1 MNSAFTRFSRLHPVS
16 PLGPSPRALV
26 ASVPPRARL
35 TQTIA
40 AHSPM
45 GRQGQSGDPLALGQ
59 ELWLPRR
66 NFSYDATL
74 CASNKSAEG
83 PAARFCTFRRKL
95 LLGQARAPLEDTS
108 LVVSRSALFDEGGSN
123 TIRRLAPKDEELCRR
138 RGIPMRQWPQTVS
151 ALLRTSKPRAR
162 PHAVR
167 DAWVQWEL
175 SRLAVAPPTFAVW
188 LECTAS
194 CCEAVRLH
202 SIVQEWGGSLKHPSA
217 RGVDAIAGSK
227 EISQRRHERTA
238 RSPHAREQAL
248 EEAVVE
254 QVRAV
259 ARSGLVLTDIKS
271 AHVLVRQRSADIPEL
286 QAIPAQW
293 EVRLVDFDHPFARPV
308 PCVSADC
315 RLLFMLSLLAAEM
328 ACGPAHRSA
337 FAAEI
342 ASLSQKETQCAA
354 SLLGH
359 DLGVRGGDATDDA
372 SRCAAAALG
381 ATMRMVKRTRAFLDR
396 NGTDPAAWQSFRS
409 CVLDLRRGGF
419 RSLERRGWYN
429 FSSWVQTNQTGSSAW
444 IQVNREGYLRSLL
457 ADV

>member
-1 MNSAFTRFSRLHPVS
+1 MR
-16 PLGPSPRALV
+16 
-26 ASVPPRARL
+26 
-35 TQTIA
+35 Q
-40 AHSPM
+40 PM
-45 GRQGQSGDPLALGQ
+45 GRQGQSGDPFALGQ
-59 ELWLPRR
+59 GLWLPRR
-66 NFSYDATL
+66 NFSYEATL

-123 TIRRLAPKDEELCRR
+123 TIRRLAPTDEELCRR
-138 RGIPMRQWPQTVS
+138 RGIPMRQWPQNVS
-151 ALLRTSKPRAR
+151 ALLRTSKPRAT

-202 SIVQEWGGSLKHPSA
+202 SIVQEWGASLKHPSA
-217 RGVDAIAGSK
+217 RGADAIAGS
-227 EISQRRHERTA
+227 
-238 RSPHAREQAL
+238 PHARERAL

-254 QVRAV
+254 QIRAV

-271 AHVLVRQRSADIPEL
+271 AHVLVRQRSADIHEL
-286 QAIPAQW
+286 QAAGTPQTIPAQW

-342 ASLSQKETQCAA
+342 ASLSQKEPQCAS

-359 DLGVRGGDATDDA
+359 DLGARGGDATDDA
-372 SRCAAAALG
+372 TPASGCAAAALG
-381 ATMRMVKRTRAFLDR
+381 ATMRMVKRTRAFLVR

-409 CVLDLRRGGF
+409 CVLDTRRGGF
-419 RSLERRGWYN
+419 RSLERRGWFN
-429 FSSWVQTNQTGSSAW
+429 FSSWVQTDESGSSRW

-457 ADV
+457 AEL